1 MVDYQTEYQAD
12 YQTEYQADY
21 HADYQAETLHQPE
34 SWANLMWRLSLTA
47 LPKTEY

>member
-1 MVDYQTEYQAD
+1 MVDYQAD

-21 HADYQAETLHQPE
+21 HADYQPE
-34 SWANLMWRLSLTA
+34 SWANLMWRRALTA